1 MNKKTGT
8 TIAIVTIAAL
18 LSILY
23 FKKSEVINPTAEVAI
38 EPAEK
43 LPISEKQMAQIREL
57 VKSNKLPMKD
67 KFKDSHKETQEEP
80 FDFGKYLTY
89 EQKMEIYKRT
99 NRKTDDLPVE
109 MDSHGNE
116 YVDLKGRFDT
126 VHVSVVDENGVTHTG
141 EYAQTEKPTRQ

>member
-1 MNKKTGT
+1 MKKKIGT
-8 TIAIVTIAAL
+8 MIAIVIIAIL

-23 FKKSEVINPTAEVAI
+23 FEKSEVINSTVEITTEAA
-38 EPAEK
+38 AK

-57 VKSNKLPMKD
+57 VKSNKLPMKEE
-67 KFKDSHKETQEEP
+67 FKDALNEVQEES

-89 EQKMEIYKRT
+89 EQKMEIYKST
-99 NRKTDDLPVE
+99 NRKTGDLPVE

-141 EYAQTEKPTRQ
+141 EYALTKKPIR